1 MPKHVYRSGKPC
13 KVTQMALAKE
23 ALNGLV
29 TRKAVCI
36 NDGICTVNDSLRKD
50 RVGLWRTLA
59 TDCVNISEVA
69 REHDLTSNQIA
80 AFRQWLTQKGY
91 YRTGRGV
98 YSKPESE

>member
-1 MPKHVYRSGKPC
+1 
-13 KVTQMALAKE
+13 MALAKE

-29 TRKAVCI
+29 TKKFVFI
-36 NDGICTVNDSLRKD
+36 KDGICTVNDSLRKD
-50 RVGLWRTLA
+50 NVGLWRTLT

-69 REHDLTSNQIA
+69 REHDLTNNQIA

-91 YRTGRGV
+91 CRTGRGV